1 MTELEVKE
9 IFEKRHTR
17 KIKVERSLSWAREPS
32 DSNWSDT
39 SEWKTGGLGR
49 KKFQTREVL
58 SKTCQADWEPRT
70 KVACESDHTGQKYLP
85 SGIPA
90 RSILGQEQ
98 SGERRLNLAW
108 SCKIIDPQWGCCQ
121 LIALLEIS
129 WLEWHISKGYTQ
141 WLCVITFS
149 VTNIYWLPALYKN

>member
-1 MTELEVKE
+1 MAISVQSPGKQTYDRVRSERN
-9 IFEKRHTR
+9 FWEKTH
-17 KIKVERSLSWAREPS
+17 KKDKSGESLSRQEEPS

-49 KKFQTREVL
+49 KKFRLEKFWVRPVRL
-58 SKTCQADWEPRT
+58 IGSPE
-70 KVACESDHTGQKYLP
+70 QKLLVRAITLGRSIFP
-85 SGIPA
+85 LVSQP

-98 SGERRLNLAW
+98 SGERLNLAW

-129 WLEWHISKGYTQ
+129 WLEWPISK
-141 WLCVITFS
+141 
-149 VTNIYWLPALYKN
+149 VTTVVVCDNI